1 MTRYK
6 VGLADTTFAR
16 VDMASVAEKVLK
28 EHLPGVETP
37 RYTVPGIKDLPVACK
52 RLIEEEG
59 CDLVMAFGMP
69 GPTEIDKQCAM
80 VASMGLILAQLL
92 TNTHIIEVFVHEDE
106 AEDERELHELAV
118 KRAEEHA
125 LNVVK
130 MLEKPEALTREAGMG
145 RREGHPDVGPARL

>member
-1 MTRYK
+1 MPRYR

-16 VDMASVAEKVLK
+16 VDMASVAEKVLR
-28 EHLPGVETP
+28 ERLPGVEIR

-59 CDLVMAFGMP
+59 CDVVMAFGMP
-69 GPTEIDKQCAM
+69 GPTEIDKQCAL

-106 AEDERELHELAV
+106 AEDERELYELAV
-118 KRAEEHA
+118 RRAEEHA

-130 MLEKPEALTREAGMG
+130 LLEKPERLTREAGTG
-145 RREGHPDVGPARL
+145 RREGHPDVGPLRE